1 MEGTPDTK
9 ECMVTRYQLPD
20 TNDLRRLG
28 EPHEMAITVYVET
41 LPGPDQRTNNLLTA
55 KSAVDRML
63 RELRE
68 RATPR
73 GVEQRLRERWEKI
86 AESDVWLR
94 LSRSLAIFIADDFHE
109 VYVLPN
115 ALLNQSQLGAYF
127 DIGQLVRAVT
137 TPQEAYALTL
147 SANGWN
153 LWHATATSRAEEMT
167 LLGDHPTDVAD
178 ATNRATVRD
187 RDHVRRLVGDEGKK
201 VLLET
206 YARRVAEA
214 VEAELGHVDPAAH
227 TPLFVFASD
236 PILSIYRGLDSKHE
250 IIPVPGAPDSLRPDQ
265 VDDTI
270 RASLSEL
277 NTRRTDALVDTI
289 GDGVARGL
297 VATDLADIA
306 RAAVAGAISTLVY
319 DFTVDVIGRFN
330 EANGRVTYGNG
341 GYDLLSRIAIMV
353 LDRGGDVVAVRPAE
367 VTADIW
373 NGTAVAALRFP
384 LS

>member
-1 MEGTPDTK
+1 M
-9 ECMVTRYQLPD
+9 TRYQLPD
-20 TNDLRRLG
+20 TTDLRRLG

-41 LPGPDQRTNNLLTA
+41 APAPDQRNNNLLTA

-63 RELRE
+63 REIRD
-68 RATPR
+68 R
-73 GVEQRLRERWEKI
+73 GVASAVEQRLRERWDEI
-86 AESDVWLR
+86 AGSDIWLR

-115 ALLNQSQLGAYF
+115 ALVNQSQQGAYF

-147 SANGWN
+147 SAGGWN
-153 LWHATATSRAEEMT
+153 LWRATATSRAEEMT
-167 LLGDHPTDVAD
+167 LVGEHPTDVAE
-178 ATNRATVRD
+178 ATNRATIRD
-187 RDHVRRLVGDEGKK
+187 RDHVGRLVGDEGKK

-206 YARRVAEA
+206 YAKRVAEA
-214 VEAELGHVDPAAH
+214 VAGELGQVDPAAQR
-227 TPLFVFASD
+227 PLFVFASE
-236 PILSIYRGLDSKHE
+236 PLLGMFRGLDSKRE
-250 IIPVPGAPDSLRPDQ
+250 ILAVPGAPDTLRPDQ
-265 VDDTI
+265 IDETI
-270 RASLSEL
+270 RAQLSSL
-277 NTRRTDALVDTI
+277 NARRTDALVEGI

-297 VATDLADIA
+297 VATDLADIS
-306 RAAVAGAISTLVY
+306 RAAVAGAVSTLIY

-330 EANGRVTYGNG
+330 DANGRVTYGEG
-341 GYDLLSRIAIMV
+341 GYDLLSRIAITV
-353 LDRGGDVVAVRPAE
+353 LDKGGEVVAVRPGE